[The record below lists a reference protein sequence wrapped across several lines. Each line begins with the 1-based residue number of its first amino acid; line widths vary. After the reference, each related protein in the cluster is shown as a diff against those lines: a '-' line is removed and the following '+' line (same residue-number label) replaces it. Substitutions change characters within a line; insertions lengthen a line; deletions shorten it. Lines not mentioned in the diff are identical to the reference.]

1 MPHPPVHGTAAGD
14 SALAVVV
21 PLPFARAIGPEDDA
35 DFVLSSL
42 GTVERAAAGPA
53 PDAAA
58 EAPPGAEQTE
68 QTAAPAEAPAEQ
80 QPGRPRESEPEAQD
94 LAEAEAEAEPTEQES
109 QAADAHVAAWA
120 DSAGPAGDLFRQY
133 LREIGR
139 IPLLTAV
146 QEVELAR
153 AVEAGLFADERLLT
167 NFDLR
172 AEDRRDLHVLV
183 LQGQSAKRKLIEANL
198 RLVVSIAK
206 RYIGRGMS
214 ILDLVQE
221 GNLGLIRAVEKFD
234 YARGYK

>member
-1 MPHPPVHGTAAGD
+1 VVQLP
-14 SALAVVV
+14 LARTEAQTRNLRE
-21 PLPFARAIGPEDDA
+21 PD
-35 DFVLSSL
+35 
-42 GTVERAAAGPA
+42 PA
-53 PDAAA
+53 EMEQEEQEAQPTEKEEAAA
-58 EAPPGAEQTE
+58 EA
-68 QTAAPAEAPAEQ
+68 
-80 QPGRPRESEPEAQD
+80 
-94 LAEAEAEAEPTEQES
+94 
-109 QAADAHVAAWA
+109 HVTAWA

-167 NFDLR
+167 TYDLA

-206 RYIGRGMS
+206 R
-214 ILDLVQE
+214 
-221 GNLGLIRAVEKFD
+221 
-234 YARGYK
+234 